1 MTGPVSLDLADVI
14 AQMAFRPR
22 AARLARAVR
31 NQLAAVHL
39 AEQQR
44 KVANVPM
51 PDAINACSHR
61 STSSQNGQHAMGGG
75 YGADEKPSWQGPLD
89 NLPKAPPIFGRG
101 ANVASVV
108 TAAQVAAITSPDA
121 ACDVLAPS
129 TAPQPPRR
137 SFGAALFGG
146 SSRLSA

>member
-1 MTGPVSLDLADVI
+1 MTPSL
-14 AQMAFRPR
+14 QTTTQPR
-22 AARLARAVR
+22 ARINPASTRLRPLSGKSRNHVR

-61 STSSQNGQHAMGGG
+61 STTSQNGVDAFS
-75 YGADEKPSWQGPLD
+75 ADGKPSWQGPLD

-101 ANVASVV
+101 AGVASVV
-108 TAAQVAAITSPDA
+108 TAAQVAAITSPDT
-121 ACDVLAPS
+121 ACDMLAPS